1 MTNEQLYLAIG
12 IPIVTNAAMLI
23 LFQQSVH
30 RQLDLLSKRID
41 GLENRLNTLDA
52 DVKLLTGK
60 VYELMAK

>member
-1 MTNEQLYLAIG
+1 MTNVQLDLAVG

-30 RQLDLLSKRID
+30 RQLDMLSKRID
-41 GLENRLNTLDA
+41 SLENRLNTLDA

-60 VYELMAK
+60 VYELMSK